1 MPVYLEDL
9 AQSQSATEAVGGG
22 THVLGNL
29 GCEAADVAE
38 LPCPGKFAT
47 AVRTTT

>member
-1 MPVYLEDL
+1 MPVNLEDL
-9 AQSQSATEAVGGG
+9 AQSQSATEAVGE

-38 LPCPGKFAT
+38 LPCPGKFAV
-47 AVRTTT
+47 AVGPTP

>member
-1 MPVYLEDL
+1 MPVNLKDL
-9 AQSQSATEAVGGG
+9 AQSQSATEAVGG

-38 LPCPGKFAT
+38 LPCPRKFAT
-47 AVRTTT
+47 AVGPTT